1 MGMELVHSRYL
12 RNAVLA
18 TAIVMDILGVGA
30 AGAQQLWSVENVRKR
45 SVSSSVSTSAVVRAT
60 PEGLRLETVSVR
72 AVREGVESSL

>member
-45 SVSSSVSTSAVVRAT
+45 SVSPSVSTSAVVRVA
-60 PEGLRLETVSVR
+60 PVGLRLETVSVR